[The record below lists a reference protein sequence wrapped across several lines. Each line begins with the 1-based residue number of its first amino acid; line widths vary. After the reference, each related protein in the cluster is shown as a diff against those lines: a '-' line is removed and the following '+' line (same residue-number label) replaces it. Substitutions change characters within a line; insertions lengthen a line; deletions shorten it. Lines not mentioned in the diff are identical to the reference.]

1 MQDPSTYDD
10 IYSPTAKMT
19 AFRIL
24 MAKAAE
30 QKWPLYS
37 DDASQA
43 FLNSLRP
50 ADKPIYCKYPPGIDH
65 KPGTCIRC
73 NRFIYGLHDSPLAW
87 FRTLKEHLVSEQG
100 FTQSK
105 TDQAL
110 FVKVE
115 GKEEVYVNVHVDDF
129 LSTGTPKLLA
139 DYRRRLYAK
148 FKMTGGLVE
157 RHYGLNIRRGK
168 LGEVFVDCQDYIL
181 DKCKELNIAPG
192 KFNTPMAAD
201 LVLAA
206 AAASSPRFALS
217 ATQVAN
223 IDSLKEIRSCS
234 ASQ

>member
-1 MQDPSTYDD
+1 M
-10 IYSPTAKMT
+10 
-19 AFRIL
+19 
-24 MAKAAE
+24 
-30 QKWPLYS
+30 
-37 DDASQA
+37 
-43 FLNSLRP
+43 
-50 ADKPIYCKYPPGIDH
+50 
-65 KPGTCIRC
+65 
-73 NRFIYGLHDSPLAW
+73 
-87 FRTLKEHLVSEQG
+87 SEQG

-181 DKCKELNIAPG
+181 NKCKELNIAPG

-201 LVLAA
+201 LVLPKIEAPPHRQFSGAHAPPAA
-206 AAASSPRFALS
+206 VQAALAGWGCLPGGCVALLPDFREW
-217 ATQVAN
+217 A
-223 IDSLKEIRSCS
+223 LKQPLLFSEKGELCS
-234 ASQ
+234 I